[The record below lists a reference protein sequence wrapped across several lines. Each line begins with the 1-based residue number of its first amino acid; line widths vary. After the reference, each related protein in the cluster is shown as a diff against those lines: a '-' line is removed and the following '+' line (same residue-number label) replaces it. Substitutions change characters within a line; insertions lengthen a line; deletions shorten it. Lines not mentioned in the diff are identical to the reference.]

1 MKITVMDD
9 EARRPA
15 RARRQGGVKSGAGVK
30 FQKTIT
36 VNRPVAQV
44 YAFWRN
50 FENLPRFM
58 EHLESVD
65 LKNDTISHWAIKTSE
80 KHVLEWDAQII
91 EDRPNELISWQS
103 LQGADVDNAGS
114 VWFRPATGDRGTVVK
129 LAMKYSPPGGKFG
142 AKLARL
148 FGQDAV
154 QIIESDLYRLK
165 SLLETG
171 EIPTTEGQPRGNL
184 SKKEKDRA
192 AI

>member
-15 RARRQGGVKSGAGVK
+15 RARRHGGVKSGAGVK

-129 LAMKYSPPGGKFG
+129 LTMKYSPPGGKFG